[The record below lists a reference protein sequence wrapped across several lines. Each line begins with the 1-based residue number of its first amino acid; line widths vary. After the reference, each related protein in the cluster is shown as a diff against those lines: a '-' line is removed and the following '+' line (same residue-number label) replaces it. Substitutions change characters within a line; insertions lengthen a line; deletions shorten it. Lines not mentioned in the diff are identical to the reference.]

1 MVADEDALWLGV
13 VTVIVTLTWSYHWVR
28 ALHRWGHERSF
39 STSRAAFVS
48 TMLIVG
54 LVRIAVGSFVRA
66 APTVGWLVFIQS
78 ALAPLLT
85 LFLFTGG
92 VVMIVLWMA
101 EDRAARRRRD

>member
-1 MVADEDALWLGV
+1 
-13 VTVIVTLTWSYHWVR
+13 
-28 ALHRWGHERSF
+28 
-39 STSRAAFVS
+39 
-48 TMLIVG
+48 MLIVG

-66 APTVGWLVFIQS
+66 APTVGWLVFLQS

>member
-1 MVADEDALWLGV
+1 
-13 VTVIVTLTWSYHWVR
+13 
-28 ALHRWGHERSF
+28 
-39 STSRAAFVS
+39 
-48 TMLIVG
+48 
-54 LVRIAVGSFVRA
+54 VRIAVGSFVRA
-66 APTVGWLVFIQS
+66 APTVGWLVFLQS